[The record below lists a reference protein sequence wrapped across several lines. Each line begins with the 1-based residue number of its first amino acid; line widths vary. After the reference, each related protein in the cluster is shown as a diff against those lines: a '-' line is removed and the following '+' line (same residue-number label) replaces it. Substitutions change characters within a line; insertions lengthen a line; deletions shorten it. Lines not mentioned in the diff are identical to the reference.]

1 MNNTIAVL
9 GCGWLGIPLAKAL
22 INLGY
27 IVHGS
32 TRSQGKIRQLEAD
45 GIIPFVIQLNE
56 TKTEGNVEAFL
67 KNCNTV
73 IINIPPGLR
82 QNPESN
88 YVSKIKS
95 FVNYLANS
103 CVSKILFV
111 SSTSVFQ
118 DTANIDNYNESSSPN
133 AKSDAGIQ
141 LVKTEQLLLDLPFVD
156 TKIIRFGG
164 LIGKNRHPA
173 VFLSDKP
180 LKNPEAP
187 INLIDLDDCVGLLIK
202 ILNSKSEQ
210 KIFHGVNQ
218 CHPLKKDYYKKVCMA
233 KNIAPPLILNKA
245 SKGKII
251 ESGNTLKTLDY
262 NYTINL

>member
-1 MNNTIAVL
+1 MNNAIAVL
-9 GCGWLGIPLAKAL
+9 GCGWLGIPLSKAL

-32 TRSQGKIRQLEAD
+32 TQSQAKIPQLEAV

-82 QNPESN
+82 QNPEANFINKIQLFIRHLPQSN
-88 YVSKIKS
+88 VSK
-95 FVNYLANS
+95 L
-103 CVSKILFV
+103 LFV

-118 DTANIDNYNESSSPN
+118 DTTFIDSYNESSTPN

-141 LVKTEQLLLDLPFVD
+141 LAKTEQFLLDIPFAD

-187 INLIDLDDCVGLLIK
+187 INLIHLDDCVGLLIK
-202 ILNSKSEQ
+202 IINSKSEQ

-218 CHPLKKDYYKKVCMA
+218 SHPSKKDYYKKVCMA
-233 KNIAPPLILNKA
+233 KNIAPPLVLNKA

-262 NYTINL
+262 NYKINL

>member
-1 MNNTIAVL
+1 MNNAIAVL
-9 GCGWLGIPLAKAL
+9 GCGWLGIPLSKAL

-32 TRSQGKIRQLEAD
+32 TQSQAKIPQLEAV

-56 TKTEGNVEAFL
+56 TKTEGDIEAFL

-95 FVNYLANS
+95 FVNYLPNS

-118 DTANIDNYNESSSPN
+118 DTTFI
-133 AKSDAGIQ
+133 
-141 LVKTEQLLLDLPFVD
+141 LP
-156 TKIIRFGG
+156 R
-164 LIGKNRHPA
+164 KNN
-173 VFLSDKP
+173 
-180 LKNPEAP
+180 KNK
-187 INLIDLDDCVGLLIK
+187 K
-202 ILNSKSEQ
+202 ILFLGRRSK
-210 KIFHGVNQ
+210 
-218 CHPLKKDYYKKVCMA
+218 L
-233 KNIAPPLILNKA
+233 
-245 SKGKII
+245 
-251 ESGNTLKTLDY
+251 
-262 NYTINL
+262 